1 MKRSIM
7 FGAISTILASCQG
20 AYANGQPPAEQ
31 PDNQFQVQEQNAAA
45 SASLNSYNK
54 ASASSL
60 AASLS
65 GSESSATSG
74 SVNNTETQGNT
85 RVYVAPAPVQG
96 VTPVASDCS
105 HEVVGVQSV
114 GLFFNAISHSMPKVA
129 EKSTWCKILNKYNFA
144 VSVGNLEKAKELEQ
158 QLLNSD

>member
-1 MKRSIM
+1 MKEINMKRTVIYIALS
-7 FGAISTILASCQG
+7 SLLLSCQG
-20 AYANGQPPAEQ
+20 AYANSGETSLTPQA
-31 PDNQFQVQEQNAAA
+31 DSQFQLQGQQQEITNN
-45 SASLNSYNK
+45 LNSYNK
-54 ASASSL
+54 ASA
-60 AASLS
+60 
-65 GSESSATSG
+65 SATSG

-114 GLFFNAISHSMPKVA
+114 GLFFNAISHSMPRVA

-144 VSVGNLEKAKELEQ
+144 VSVGNTEKAKELEQ
-158 QLLNSD
+158 QLKNISE